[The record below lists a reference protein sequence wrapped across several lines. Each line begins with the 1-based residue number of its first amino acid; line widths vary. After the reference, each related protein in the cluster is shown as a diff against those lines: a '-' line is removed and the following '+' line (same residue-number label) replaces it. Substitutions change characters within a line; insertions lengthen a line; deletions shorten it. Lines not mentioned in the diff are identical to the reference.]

1 MVASNKLNRVTFRHA
16 REDLAL
22 HSALDPDLS
31 LTPAQIDKICR
42 VVLDAYLPAAEVE
55 VCRHVWI
62 YTPTP
67 DALRGPRVF
76 CAYCGRVDNSPPDI
90 VSEAQLQELED
101 EEAVVDAY
109 GVLWQKLGSGWYY
122 PGLSTPCHQSMVKL
136 PAQRLEMPKERP

>member
-42 VVLDAYLPAAEVE
+42 VVLDAYLPAAEAE

-67 DALRGPRVF
+67 EAPRGPRVF
-76 CAYCGRVDNSPPDI
+76 CTYCGRADNSPPDI
-90 VSEAQLQELED
+90 VSGAQLQELE
-101 EEAVVDAY
+101 EGEAVVDAD

-122 PGLSTPCHQSMVKL
+122 PGISTSCHQSMVKL

>member
-22 HSALDPDLS
+22 HSALTPGLS

-67 DALRGPRVF
+67 EMLRGPRVF
-76 CAYCGRVDNSPPDI
+76 CTYCGRVDNSPPDI
-90 VSEAQLQELED
+90 VTEEHLGELE
-101 EEAVVDAY
+101 EGEAVVDAS
-109 GVLWQKLGSGWYY
+109 GVLWQKLGHGWLY
-122 PGLSTPCHQSMVKL
+122 PGISHPCHQSMVKL